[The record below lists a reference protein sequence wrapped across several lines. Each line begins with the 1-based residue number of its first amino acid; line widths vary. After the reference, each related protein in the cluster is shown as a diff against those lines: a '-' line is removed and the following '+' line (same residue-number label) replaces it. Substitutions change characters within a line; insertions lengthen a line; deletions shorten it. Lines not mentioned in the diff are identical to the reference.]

1 MKRVNIT
8 GYKYKISN
16 RPKKLEL
23 KNEILSQINNVKN
36 KLLNK
41 DNFQNKDK
49 NIVSKKFEINKIL
62 ESNHEPEKN
71 IKRTYNNCESR
82 LFNG

>member
-23 KNEILSQINNVKN
+23 KNEILSEINNVKN

-49 NIVSKKFEINKIL
+49 NIVSKKFEINK
-62 ESNHEPEKN
+62 PEKN

-82 LFNG
+82 